1 MAATG
6 SPPAGP
12 GAPRPV
18 RGGGWRAPLQRAVLG
33 RWAQPVVIALGL
45 LPFASLLT
53 AALGNALGA
62 NPAEALIRATGD
74 WALRFLCATLA
85 VTPLRVMLGLP
96 ALARLP
102 RTLGLFVAFYAA
114 WHLLAYAWFDMGL
127 ELPAIVQDVVKR
139 PFILVGMV
147 AFGLLLPMAATSF
160 NAAIRWLGAARWRA
174 LHQAVFGIA
183 VLALLHFFWMRSAK
197 NDLAEV
203 ALYGAVLAALLGW
216 RLARALRE
224 RRTRRR
230 DAVSAAATS
239 TPAATATRAP
249 VAPRSAGIS
258 R

>member
-6 SPPAGP
+6 TSPSGP
-12 GAPRPV
+12 GAPRPAP
-18 RGGGWRAPLQRAVLG
+18 GSGWRGPAQRAVLG

-45 LPFASLLT
+45 LPFAWLLA
-53 AALGNALGA
+53 AALGNNLGA

-85 VTPLRVMLGLP
+85 ITPLRITLGLP
-96 ALARLP
+96 ALARLR

-127 ELPAIVQDVVKR
+127 DLPAILKDVAKR

-174 LHQAVFGIA
+174 LHQAIFGIA
-183 VLALLHFFWMRSAK
+183 FLALLHFFWMRSAK
-197 NDLAEV
+197 NDLPEV
-203 ALYGAVLAALLGW
+203 FVYAAVLALLIGW
-216 RLARALRE
+216 RLVRSLRE
-224 RRTRRR
+224 RRARRLG
-230 DAVSAAATS
+230 
-239 TPAATATRAP
+239 
-249 VAPRSAGIS
+249 SAGAQVGSTSAGVS

>member
-1 MAATG
+1 MTLPGHSPSGAG
-6 SPPAGP
+6 SSRSVA
-12 GAPRPV
+12 
-18 RGGGWRAPLQRAVLG
+18 GGGWRALVQRAVLG
-33 RWAQPVVIALGL
+33 RWAQPVVITLGL
-45 LPFASLLT
+45 LPFAWLFA
-53 AALGNALGA
+53 AALGNGLGA

-85 VTPLRVMLGLP
+85 VTPLRVTLGLP
-96 ALARLP
+96 ALARLR

-127 ELPAIVQDVVKR
+127 DGTAIVKDVAKR

-183 VLALLHFFWMRSAK
+183 FLALLHFFWMRAAK
-197 NDLAEV
+197 NHFAEV
-203 ALYGAVLAALLGW
+203 FLYAAVLAVLVGW
-216 RLARALRE
+216 RLLRALRE
-224 RRTRRR
+224 RRRRQLQ
-230 DAVSAAATS
+230 AAAVPVS
-239 TPAATATRAP
+239 SGGIAAPGRMGSP
-249 VAPRSAGIS
+249 SAGVS